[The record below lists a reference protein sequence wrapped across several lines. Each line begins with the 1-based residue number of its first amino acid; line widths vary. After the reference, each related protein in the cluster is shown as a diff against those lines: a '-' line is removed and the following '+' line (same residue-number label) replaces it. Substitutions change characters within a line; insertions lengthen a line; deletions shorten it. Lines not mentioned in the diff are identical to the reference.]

1 MPNDG
6 FFEVFVGGLEDE
18 NDSVD
23 PEEDEDPDPEVA
35 PDPLPDLLPP
45 EEKSPPRRP

>member
-6 FFEVFVGGLEDE
+6 FLEVFVGGLEDE
-18 NDSVD
+18 DENDSV
-23 PEEDEDPDPEVA
+23 DPEVA
-35 PDPLPDLLPP
+35 PDPLADLLPP